1 MDIGGLVRKIQAGD
15 SEAFARLY
23 EETRRSV
30 YYTAYSVCRDKYA
43 AETIMQDA
51 FVKFY
56 ENIGSVDAKHNPYA
70 YLLTISRNLALNL
83 VKREKSRVT
92 VEPEKVDYVKNDS
105 TLARDD
111 GLTEFAARVLTERE
125 FRVLMLCAVHKYK
138 RHEVGKMLDMPTATV
153 TWTYNKAISK
163 LKKKLEEEQ

>member
-1 MDIGGLVRKIQAGD
+1 MDIGGLVRKIQGGD

-23 EETRRSV
+23 GETRRSV

>member
-1 MDIGGLVRKIQAGD
+1 MDIGGLVRKIQGGD

-56 ENIGSVDAKHNPYA
+56 ENIGTVDAKHNPYA

>member
-1 MDIGGLVRKIQAGD
+1 MDISGLVRKIREGD
-15 SEAFARLY
+15 NEAFAALY

-30 YYTAYSVCRDKYA
+30 YYTAYSICRDKYA
-43 AETIMQDA
+43 AETVMQDA

-56 ENIGSVDAKHNPYA
+56 ENVGAVDAERNPYA
-70 YLLTISRNLALNL
+70 YLLTISRNLALNM
-83 VKREKSRVT
+83 VKREKQRVN

-105 TLARDD
+105 TLAQDN

-163 LKKKLEEEQ
+163 LRKKLEEEQ

>member
-1 MDIGGLVRKIQAGD
+1 MDISGVVRKIREGD
-15 SEAFARLY
+15 NEAFAALY

-30 YYTAYSVCRDKYA
+30 YYTAYSICRDKYA
-43 AETIMQDA
+43 AETVMQDA

-56 ENIGSVDAKHNPYA
+56 ENVGAVDAERNPYA
-70 YLLTISRNLALNL
+70 YLLTISRNLALNM
-83 VKREKSRVT
+83 VKREKQRVN

-105 TLARDD
+105 TLAQDN

-163 LKKKLEEEQ
+163 LRKKLEEEQ

>member
-1 MDIGGLVRKIQAGD
+1 MDIGGLVRKIQGGD

-56 ENIGSVDAKHNPYA
+56 ENIGSVDEKHNPYA

-111 GLTEFAARVLTERE
+111 GLTEFAARLLTERE

>member
-1 MDIGGLVRKIQAGD
+1 MDIGGLVRKIQGGD
-15 SEAFARLY
+15 SEAFAKLY

>member
-1 MDIGGLVRKIQAGD
+1 MDISGLVRKIREGD
-15 SEAFARLY
+15 NEAFAALY

>member
-1 MDIGGLVRKIQAGD
+1 MDISGLVRKIREGD
-15 SEAFARLY
+15 NEAFAALY

-30 YYTAYSVCRDKYA
+30 YYTAYSICRDKYA

-56 ENIGSVDAKHNPYA
+56 ENVGAVDAERNPYA
-70 YLLTISRNLALNL
+70 YLLTISRNLALNM
-83 VKREKSRVT
+83 VKREKQRVN
-92 VEPEKVDYVKNDS
+92 VEPEKVDYMKNDS
-105 TLARDD
+105 TLAQDN

-163 LKKKLEEEQ
+163 LRKKLEEEQ

>member
-1 MDIGGLVRKIQAGD
+1 MDIGGLVRKIQGGD

-92 VEPEKVDYVKNDS
+92 IEPEKVDYVKNDS

>member
-1 MDIGGLVRKIQAGD
+1 MDISGLVRKIREGD
-15 SEAFARLY
+15 NEAFAALY

-30 YYTAYSVCRDKYA
+30 YYTAYSICRDKYA
-43 AETIMQDA
+43 AETVMQDA

-56 ENIGSVDAKHNPYA
+56 ENVGAVDAERNPYA
-70 YLLTISRNLALNL
+70 YLLTISRNLALNM
-83 VKREKSRVT
+83 VKREKQRVS

-105 TLARDD
+105 TLAQDN

-163 LKKKLEEEQ
+163 LRKKLEEEQ

>member
-1 MDIGGLVRKIQAGD
+1 MDIGGLVRKIQGGD

-43 AETIMQDA
+43 AETIMQDT

-125 FRVLMLCAVHKYK
+125 FRVLMLCAVHKYN
-138 RHEVGKMLDMPTATV
+138 RHEVGKMLAMPTATV

>member
-1 MDIGGLVRKIQAGD
+1 MRRIRQGD
-15 SEAFARLY
+15 SDAFAQLY
-23 EETRRSV
+23 EETRRQV
-30 YYTAYSVCRDKYA
+30 YYTAYSVCRDKFA

-56 ENIGSVDAKHNPYA
+56 ENIGAVDDKHNPYA

-83 VKREKSRVT
+83 VKRERSRVT
-92 VEPEKVDYVKNDS
+92 VEPEKVDYVKSDAD
-105 TLARDD
+105 LARDN
-111 GLTEFAARVLTERE
+111 GLTHFAARVLTERE

-153 TWTYNKAISK
+153 TWTYNKAIGK
-163 LKKKLEEEQ
+163 LKKKLEEER

>member
-1 MDIGGLVRKIQAGD
+1 MDIGGLVRKIQGGD

-83 VKREKSRVT
+83 VKREKSRVI

>member
-1 MDIGGLVRKIQAGD
+1 MDIGGLVRKIQGGD

-125 FRVLMLCAVHKYK
+125 FRVLMLRAVHKYK

>member
-1 MDIGGLVRKIQAGD
+1 MDISGLVRKIREGD
-15 SEAFARLY
+15 NEAFAALY

-43 AETIMQDA
+43 AETVMQDA

-56 ENIGSVDAKHNPYA
+56 ENVGAVDAERNPYA
-70 YLLTISRNLALNL
+70 YLLTISRNLALNM
-83 VKREKSRVT
+83 VKREKQRVN

-105 TLARDD
+105 TLAQDN

-163 LKKKLEEEQ
+163 LRKKLEEEQ

>member
-1 MDIGGLVRKIQAGD
+1 MDISGLVRKIREGD
-15 SEAFARLY
+15 NEAFAALY

-30 YYTAYSVCRDKYA
+30 YYTAYSICRDKYA
-43 AETIMQDA
+43 AETVMQDA

-56 ENIGSVDAKHNPYA
+56 ENVGAVDAERNPYA

-83 VKREKSRVT
+83 VKREKQRVS

-105 TLARDD
+105 TLAQDN

-163 LKKKLEEEQ
+163 LRKKLEEEQ

>member
-1 MDIGGLVRKIQAGD
+1 MDIGGLVRKIQGGD

-23 EETRRSV
+23 EETRRSL

>member
-1 MDIGGLVRKIQAGD
+1 MDIGGLVRKIQGGD

-23 EETRRSV
+23 EETCRSV

>member
-1 MDIGGLVRKIQAGD
+1 MDIGGLVRKIQEGD

>member
-1 MDIGGLVRKIQAGD
+1 MDIGGLVRKIQGGD

-30 YYTAYSVCRDKYA
+30 YYTAYSVCRDKYT
-43 AETIMQDA
+43 AETIMQDT

>member
-1 MDIGGLVRKIQAGD
+1 MDISGLVRKIREGD
-15 SEAFARLY
+15 NEAFAALY

-30 YYTAYSVCRDKYA
+30 YYTAYSICRDKYA
-43 AETIMQDA
+43 AETVMQDA

-56 ENIGSVDAKHNPYA
+56 ENVGAVDAERNPYA
-70 YLLTISRNLALNL
+70 YLLTISRNLALNM
-83 VKREKSRVT
+83 VKREKQRVN

-105 TLARDD
+105 MLAQDN

-163 LKKKLEEEQ
+163 LRKKLEEEQ

>member
-1 MDIGGLVRKIQAGD
+1 MDIRGLVRKIREGD
-15 SEAFARLY
+15 NEAFAALY

-30 YYTAYSVCRDKYA
+30 YYTAYSICRDKYA
-43 AETIMQDA
+43 AETVMQDA

-56 ENIGSVDAKHNPYA
+56 ENVGAVDAERNPYA
-70 YLLTISRNLALNL
+70 YLLTISRNLALNM
-83 VKREKSRVT
+83 VKREKQRVN

-105 TLARDD
+105 TLAQDN

-163 LKKKLEEEQ
+163 LRKKLEEEQ

>member
-1 MDIGGLVRKIQAGD
+1 MDISGLVRKIREGD
-15 SEAFARLY
+15 NEAFSALY

-30 YYTAYSVCRDKYA
+30 YYTAYSICRDKYA
-43 AETIMQDA
+43 AETVMQDA

-56 ENIGSVDAKHNPYA
+56 ENVGAVDAERNPYA
-70 YLLTISRNLALNL
+70 YLLTISRNLALNM
-83 VKREKSRVT
+83 VKREKQRVN

-105 TLARDD
+105 TLAQDN

-163 LKKKLEEEQ
+163 LRKKLEEEQ

>member
-1 MDIGGLVRKIQAGD
+1 MDIGGLVRKIQGGD

-56 ENIGSVDAKHNPYA
+56 ENIGAVDAKHNPYA

-153 TWTYNKAISK
+153 TWPYNKLISK
-163 LKKKLEEEQ
+163 LKKTLEEEQ

>member
-1 MDIGGLVRKIQAGD
+1 MDISGLVRKIREGD
-15 SEAFARLY
+15 NEAFAALY

-30 YYTAYSVCRDKYA
+30 YYTAYSICRDKYA
-43 AETIMQDA
+43 AETVMQDA

-56 ENIGSVDAKHNPYA
+56 ENVGAVDAERNPYA
-70 YLLTISRNLALNL
+70 YMLTISRNLALNM
-83 VKREKSRVT
+83 VKREKQRVN

-105 TLARDD
+105 TLAQDN

-163 LKKKLEEEQ
+163 LRKKLEEEQ

>member
-1 MDIGGLVRKIQAGD
+1 MDISGLVRKIREGD
-15 SEAFARLY
+15 NEAFAALY

-30 YYTAYSVCRDKYA
+30 YYTAYSICRDKYA
-43 AETIMQDA
+43 AETVMQDA

-56 ENIGSVDAKHNPYA
+56 ENVGAVDAERNPYA
-70 YLLTISRNLALNL
+70 YLLTISRNLALNM
-83 VKREKSRVT
+83 VTREKQRVN

-105 TLARDD
+105 TLAQDN

-163 LKKKLEEEQ
+163 LRKKLEEEQ

>member
-1 MDIGGLVRKIQAGD
+1 MDIGGLVRKIQGGD

-83 VKREKSRVT
+83 VKREKSRVA

>member
-1 MDIGGLVRKIQAGD
+1 MDISGLVRKIREGD
-15 SEAFARLY
+15 NEAFAALY

-30 YYTAYSVCRDKYA
+30 YYTAYSICRDKYA
-43 AETIMQDA
+43 AETVMQDA

-56 ENIGSVDAKHNPYA
+56 ENVGAVDAERNPYA
-70 YLLTISRNLALNL
+70 YLLTISRNLALNM
-83 VKREKSRVT
+83 VKREKQRVN

-105 TLARDD
+105 TLAQDN

-163 LKKKLEEEQ
+163 LRKKLEEQ

>member
-1 MDIGGLVRKIQAGD
+1 
-15 SEAFARLY
+15 
-23 EETRRSV
+23 
-30 YYTAYSVCRDKYA
+30 
-43 AETIMQDA
+43 MQDA
-51 FVKFY
+51 LVKFY
-56 ENIGSVDAKHNPYA
+56 ENIGQGDAKHNPDA
-70 YLLTISRNLALNL
+70 SLLTISRNLALNL
-83 VKREKSRVT
+83 VKREKSRVP

>member
-1 MDIGGLVRKIQAGD
+1 MDISGLVRKIREGD
-15 SEAFARLY
+15 NEAFARLY

-30 YYTAYSVCRDKYA
+30 YYTAYSVCRDKFA

>member
-1 MDIGGLVRKIQAGD
+1 MDIGGLVRKIQGGD

-30 YYTAYSVCRDKYA
+30 YYTAYSICRDKYA
-43 AETIMQDA
+43 AETVMQDA

-56 ENIGSVDAKHNPYA
+56 ENVGAVDAERNPYA
-70 YLLTISRNLALNL
+70 YLLTISRNLALNM
-83 VKREKSRVT
+83 VKREKQRVN

-105 TLARDD
+105 TLAQDN

-153 TWTYNKAISK
+153 TWTYNKAIIK
-163 LKKKLEEEQ
+163 LRKKLEEEQ

>member
-1 MDIGGLVRKIQAGD
+1 MRKIQGGD

>member
-1 MDIGGLVRKIQAGD
+1 MDISGLVRKIREGD
-15 SEAFARLY
+15 NEAFAALY

-30 YYTAYSVCRDKYA
+30 YYTAYSICRDKYA
-43 AETIMQDA
+43 AETVMQDA

-56 ENIGSVDAKHNPYA
+56 ENVGAVDAERNPYA
-70 YLLTISRNLALNL
+70 YLLTMSRNLALNM
-83 VKREKSRVT
+83 VKREKQRVN

-105 TLARDD
+105 TLAQDN

-138 RHEVGKMLDMPTATV
+138 RQEVGKMLDMPTATV

-163 LKKKLEEEQ
+163 LRKKLEEEQ

>member
-1 MDIGGLVRKIQAGD
+1 MDIGGLVRKIQGGD

-43 AETIMQDA
+43 AETIMQDT